1 MLTKDSE
8 SPIKEDV
15 LLGEKFLC
23 LRIHN
28 QNSDDRVFKKD
39 IDASYI
45 QFHFCLKGDLDFI
58 FNEGN
63 YSLNLSTNKFL
74 ILYNPKKDLPVN
86 INLKSNSIFISALI
100 SINKFHKLFSQD
112 GHKIDFL
119 SGDNSNQKYYKEL
132 EINNSMLLVLSQM
145 LKYRTSSITKD
156 LYLKSKIYE
165 IFSLIFN
172 SENNNED
179 EKCPFILNDDQLRKI
194 RLAKDIILER
204 FNEPPTLVE
213 LSEEINLGLRQL
225 KQGFKETYGKP
236 VFQYLLDY
244 KMDKAAKLLSEGK
257 YNVNEVSIELG
268 YSNSSHFIHAFKKK
282 FGITPL
288 SFIKQS

>member
-132 EINNSMLLVLSQM
+132 EINNSMLLVLNQM

-179 EKCPFILNDDQLRKI
+179 DKCPFILNDDQLRKI

-244 KMDKAAKLLSEGK
+244 KMDKAAKLLSDGK

>member
-28 QNSDDRVFKKD
+28 QNSDVRVFKKD

>member
-1 MLTKDSE
+1 MLTKDSV

-179 EKCPFILNDDQLRKI
+179 DKCPFILNDDQLRKI

-244 KMDKAAKLLSEGK
+244 KMDKAAKLLSDGK

>member
-179 EKCPFILNDDQLRKI
+179 DKCPFILNDDQLRKI